1 VSDPACPA
9 CAGAWPDPGHRI
21 AGLSLTVAYLHE
33 DQFLPGWTILVLRR
47 HATELWELTPDERAE
62 LLEEVTLVA
71 RALDEAY
78 GAAKLNYA
86 LLGNQIPHVHWHLVP
101 RRRDDPAPR
110 EAPWSIAHAPRR
122 LGPAELEASL
132 AELRLRL
139 PH

>member
-122 LGPAELEASL
+122 LAGPALEAAL
-132 AELRLRL
+132 ATLRLRL